1 MFMSYVVTGH
11 IQFRIGQSSSGC
23 AMALR
28 HRAAGMIETE
38 HRERVVHG
46 WQSML
51 SDIKS
56 AGED

>member
-1 MFMSYVVTGH
+1 
-11 IQFRIGQSSSGC
+11 
-23 AMALR
+23 MALR